1 MAPIGGGLALPHPR
15 ARITLGRESGT
26 VALLFL
32 RDALPLIDA
41 PADGLPVTRLFF
53 FIAPSPR
60 AHLDLLGRLSRS
72 LMRGPLRDLVLSSAS
87 DEEIFEALHDG
98 DNGSTDLPKAEVKS

>member
-1 MAPIGGGLALPHPR
+1 
-15 ARITLGRESGT
+15 

-32 RDALPLIDA
+32 RDALALPEA
-41 PADGLPVTRLFF
+41 PADGVPVTRLFF

-72 LMRGPLRDLVLSSAS
+72 LACGPLRELLEKAAK
-87 DEEIFEALHDG
+87 DEEIFQTIDAVDAASAGAPKPEAE
-98 DNGSTDLPKAEVKS
+98 S